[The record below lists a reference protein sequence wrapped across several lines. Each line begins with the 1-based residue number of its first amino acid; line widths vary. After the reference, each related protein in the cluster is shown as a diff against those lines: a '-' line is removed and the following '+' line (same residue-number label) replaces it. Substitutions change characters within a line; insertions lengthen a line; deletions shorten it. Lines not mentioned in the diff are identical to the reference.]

1 MGWSEILIKRRDQFN
16 RDITEERTQKYT
28 ISTKQMLKIITK
40 MWNRQRNFSFYF
52 FKCMQVRWR
61 GADDNMFY
69 VLYLVRASELCFG
82 SWGEF
87 LLTLRPYLC
96 CQTEVCAQHDVSHTD
111 NTDKAG
117 GATEVIEFFGGHIC
131 WACVWVRSRACR
143 STYMSRRCSRSGSF
157 CRDSH
162 ELLALHTH

>member
-1 MGWSEILIKRRDQFN
+1 
-16 RDITEERTQKYT
+16 
-28 ISTKQMLKIITK
+28 MLKIITK
-40 MWNRQRNFSFYF
+40 MWNRQRNSSFYF

-69 VLYLVRASELCFG
+69 VLYLVRASELWFG

-87 LLTLRPYLC
+87 VSTLRPYLC

-117 GATEVIEFFGGHIC
+117 GARRLSSSSADTYVGSACGYKAVLAEALIWAGGVHAAGVFAGTHTNSWLRTLIN
-131 WACVWVRSRACR
+131 VWKEILKKRKKFKYSWKN
-143 STYMSRRCSRSGSF
+143 Y
-157 CRDSH
+157 
-162 ELLALHTH
+162 